1 MLTRSERV
9 DKLQFAESDPNNP
22 HRTLYIAAAA
32 AVLFIAAN
40 VVSLV
45 LCLHQETTFPFF
57 RLNYTSVIWNQFA
70 WLTTS
75 TITLMYTLARQRTTA
90 AVKVA
95 VDDDAWVE
103 AADGNPVHEI
113 DNVSNLVGS
122 VLTLITRGLFS
133 PFLLGQGL
141 RKLLHF
147 CIEQVSYFAESQYLQ
162 WDIFCTDEALEYGG
176 FFQFVYY
183 IIKQLIAVPL
193 LIAFVC
199 ATHVLKALRA
209 LLFLL
214 TKPMHDKLPTVLG
227 RLDYRNMF
235 LLIGTACLI
244 AQVTIS
250 SQHLSEPARVEFSN
264 MAARAGYH
272 LHWPAGPS
280 FLDNPFKL
288 YEEARANKYYL
299 QVVACVF
306 FVFALYMHHPYLE
319 VWNIIRVRKC
329 TVSISG

>member
-1 MLTRSERV
+1 M
-9 DKLQFAESDPNNP
+9 
-22 HRTLYIAAAA
+22 
-32 AVLFIAAN
+32 
-40 VVSLV
+40 
-45 LCLHQETTFPFF
+45 
-57 RLNYTSVIWNQFA
+57 
-70 WLTTS
+70 
-75 TITLMYTLARQRTTA
+75 ARQRTTA
-90 AVKVA
+90 
-95 VDDDAWVE
+95 VDAKAAADDALAE
-103 AADGNPVHEI
+103 ADGDHVHEI

-122 VLTLITRGLFS
+122 VLTLITRGLFA

-147 CIEQVSYFAESQYLQ
+147 CIEQVSFFAESQYLQ

-176 FFQFVYY
+176 VFQFIYY
-183 IIKQLIAVPL
+183 VIKQLIAVPL

-244 AQVTIS
+244 AQVVIS
-250 SQHLSEPARVEFSN
+250 SQHLSEPARVEFSD

-306 FVFALYMHHPYLE
+306 FVLALYLHHPYLE
-319 VWNIIRVRKC
+319 VH
-329 TVSISG
+329 TVVGDILLCCV